1 MFDAIKTIGGRA
13 GFLGFVLCTAPL
25 LIQPT
30 PSHAALII
38 NPGYSGSISAGN
50 GNDVINTT
58 FGVETFT
65 GYFGSTISQAGLT
78 DLQYDLLG
86 FEAGYANKYRSFDP
100 TGGVFRTEDFAPD
113 NNVAASSIAAPLGSF
128 TSAGV
133 NGVLDFR
140 FSVNGGASGVSNE
153 GNPWNTLWAWFGF
166 AVPNFFAN
174 QLEDGSV
181 VLWLDDA
188 GAGPDRDYD
197 DMVIRISEV
206 VPTPLPPAL
215 PLFLVGVA
223 SLAWWRR
230 KQRSQGAG

>member
-1 MFDAIKTIGGRA
+1 MFDAIKIKSAA
-13 GFLGFVLCTAPL
+13 GFLGSALCTAAL

-38 NPGYSGSISAGN
+38 NPGYAGSILVRVMTLSTQRSAL
-50 GNDVINTT
+50 
-58 FGVETFT
+58 ER
-65 GYFGSTISQAGLT
+65 SQAILAALLARRVLPT
-78 DLQYDLLG
+78 FKYDLLG

-100 TGGVFRTEDFAPD
+100 TGGVFRTEDFALD
-113 NNVAASSIAAPLGSF
+113 NSVAASSIAAPLGSF
-128 TSAGV
+128 TTAGV
-133 NGVLDFR
+133 NGILDFR

-153 GNPWNTLWAWFGF
+153 GNPWNTLFAWFGF

-215 PLFLVGVA
+215 PLFLAGLA

-230 KQRSQGAG
+230 KQRSATVA

>member
-1 MFDAIKTIGGRA
+1 MLDTIKIRSVRA

-25 LIQPT
+25 LIHPT
-30 PSHAALII
+30 SADAALII
-38 NPGYSGSISAGN
+38 SPGFSGSIGA

-58 FGVETFT
+58 FGVDTFA
-65 GYFGSTISQAGLT
+65 GDFGSSISQTGFSNLK
-78 DLQYDLLG
+78 YDLLG

-113 NNVAASSIAAPLGSF
+113 NNVAAPSIAAPLASF

-133 NGVLDFR
+133 NGILDFK
-140 FSVNGGASGVSNE
+140 FSVNGGASSVHNE
-153 GNPWNTLWAWFGF
+153 DNFGNTIWAFFGF

-206 VPTPLPPAL
+206 PLPPAL
-215 PLFLVGVA
+215 PLFLVGLA

-230 KQRSQGAG
+230 KQRSAT